1 MTDLSKIDVPKKLRL
16 NMGQRSAIADALK
29 EKAIKKAEADY
40 DKEAVRKSLTER
52 LISHAWQDKKMLEIA
67 KNMPDGSFPC
77 VSSVRFMML
86 KVKEHETGMNGEKTE
101 YVDVNYD
108 SFHFHE
114 SNPHILPYKFAK
126 AGNVMIAAKKSK
138 AIEKYKGKCS
148 GITDLANQE
157 LEEDLVSYLSFD
169 SRIEAAGETLKKKA
183 LETLKQI
190 KSVKELQ
197 ETWPE
202 AFVAYHSLYAHQL
215 TGTSIVPAAPVSVV
229 SQMIADFPD
238 IEDVMA
244 A

>member
-16 NMGQRSAIADALK
+16 NMGQRSAIADILK
-29 EKAIKKAEADY
+29 TNAVRKAEKDY

-52 LISHAWQDKKMLEIA
+52 LISHAWQDKKALEIA
-67 KNMPDGSFPC
+67 KNMPDGSFPY

-86 KVKEHETGMNGEKTE
+86 KVREHETGMNGEKTE

-114 SNPHILPYKFAK
+114 SNPHILPYKFVK

-138 AIEKYKGKCS
+138 AIDKCKGKS
-148 GITDLANQE
+148 GSTDLANQE

-202 AFVAYHSLYAHQL
+202 AFAAYHSLYANQL
-215 TGTSIVPAAPVSVV
+215 TGTSLVLAAPVSVV
-229 SQMIADFPD
+229 SQMIKDFPD